1 MPLDEVPETTELQE
15 MTERKENVATVSEEE
30 YQIDSSSNIGGG
42 GLNRPLSMWHPDYL
56 VLPNRHD
63 EARRQYYIKFLD
75 RGPKEYTLFR
85 RFYPKFC
92 IESIYR
98 RDVILAALWVTI
110 KAYNITLG

>member
-15 MTERKENVATVSEEE
+15 MTERKEKLATREEE
-30 YQIDSSSNIGGG
+30 YQINSSSNVEI
-42 GLNRPLSMWHPDYL
+42 RDFDREIKVWHPDYL
-56 VLPNRHD
+56 ILPNARD

-85 RFYPKFC
+85 RYYPKFC

-98 RDVILAALWVTI
+98 RDVILAALWVAI

>member
-63 EARRQYYIKFLD
+63 EARRQYYV
-75 RGPKEYTLFR
+75 
-85 RFYPKFC
+85 
-92 IESIYR
+92 
-98 RDVILAALWVTI
+98 DVLSREP
-110 KAYNITLG
+110 